1 MHQIHRRRA
10 SDRCVHDLGNTTSG
24 SPLGSHHQP
33 PAMGDEQQ
41 QQQQHVARVL
51 RARNPFE
58 VLELAAREQ
67 EEGEVK
73 R

>member
-1 MHQIHRRRA
+1 
-10 SDRCVHDLGNTTSG
+10 
-24 SPLGSHHQP
+24 
-33 PAMGDEQQ
+33 MGDEQQPQ

>member
-1 MHQIHRRRA
+1 
-10 SDRCVHDLGNTTSG
+10 
-24 SPLGSHHQP
+24 
-33 PAMGDEQQ
+33 MGDEQQQQQQQ

-51 RARNPFE
+51 RARNSFE

-67 EEGEVK
+67 GEGEVK